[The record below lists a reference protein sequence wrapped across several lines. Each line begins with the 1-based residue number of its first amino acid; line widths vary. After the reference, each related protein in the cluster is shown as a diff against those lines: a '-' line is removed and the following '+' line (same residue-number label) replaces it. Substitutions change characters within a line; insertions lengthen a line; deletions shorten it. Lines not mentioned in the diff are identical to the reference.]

1 MSKRSLWWKG
11 ALLVLVGTAF
21 QFGLG
26 SGCLSTVVQRILVDT
41 QIR

>member
-21 QFGLG
+21 GWGLG
-26 SGCLSTVVQRILVDT
+26 GGCLEAAVQRILIDT
-41 QIR
+41 QFP